1 MDRLKIVTVVVV
13 AILVASCGSRKASP
27 TAILTEDAAAVEVIS
42 NHYTNEADFETLQG
56 RLRVRLQTQDRNQAA
71 TVSFRMKKNDTIWM
85 SGQMLG
91 ITLAKVMITQDRV
104 QFYEKIRGSYFD
116 GDFRLLSNLLGTP
129 LDFEKV
135 QNLLIGQTIYSLR
148 DERYMLTESTRGYQ
162 LVPEQEQF
170 LKKMFLLDPV
180 TYKATAQQ
188 IAQEG
193 LGRSVTV
200 TYPSYQKIE
209 EQEFPKEIK
218 VIANE
223 ADKNTQVDMEFRSVS
238 FNVPVSFPFSI
249 PSGYE
254 EIVLE

>member
-1 MDRLKIVTVVVV
+1 MNRASLIIVAVLALIIT
-13 AILVASCGSRKASP
+13 SCGTRRSGP
-27 TAILTEDAAAVEVIS
+27 EAIATRDAAAVEVIT
-42 NHYTNEADFETLQG
+42 NHYANEADFETIQG
-56 RLRVRLQTQDRNQAA
+56 RLRVQLQTEDRSQAA

-91 ITLAKVMITQDRV
+91 ITLAKVMITQDKV

-148 DERYMLTESTRGYQ
+148 EDRYKLIQSTQGYQ
-162 LVPEQEQF
+162 LVPEQERF
-170 LKKMFLLDPV
+170 LKMMFLLDPV

-188 IAQEG
+188 ISQEG
-193 LGRSVTV
+193 QGRSVTV
-200 TYPSYQKIE
+200 TYPAYQRVGG
-209 EQEFPKEIK
+209 QEFPKEIK
-218 VIANE
+218 VIAN
-223 ADKNTQVDMEFRSVS
+223 AGSSHTQVDMEFRSVD
-238 FNVPVSFPFSI
+238 FDVPVSFPFSI

>member
-1 MDRLKIVTVVVV
+1 MNKLRVLTIVFV
-13 AILVASCGSRKASP
+13 AILVVSCGSRGSKA
-27 TAILTEDAAAVEVIS
+27 TGILTEDAAAVEVIS
-42 NHYTNEADFETLQG
+42 NHYANEADFETLQG
-56 RLRVRLQTQDRNQAA
+56 RLRVQLQTEDRSQAA

-91 ITLAKVMITQDRV
+91 ITLAKVMITQDKV

-116 GDFRLLSNLLGTP
+116 GDFGLLSNLLGTP

-148 DERYMLTESTRGYQ
+148 EDRYKLAESERGYQ
-162 LVPEQEQF
+162 LVPEEERF

-180 TYKATAQQ
+180 SFKATAQQ
-188 IAQEG
+188 LVQEG
-193 LGRSVTV
+193 QGRSLTV
-200 TYPSYQKIE
+200 TYPAYQRIDD
-209 EQEFPKEIK
+209 QEFPKEIK

-223 ADKNTQVDMEFRSVS
+223 GSNNTQLEMEFRSVS
-238 FNVPVSFPFSI
+238 FDVPVSFPFSI

-254 EIVLE
+254 EIILE